1 MQLEPLGDA
10 SSPQHLRL
18 APAEEKEM
26 EPVRKKEEEK
36 TQSCKSLIPALYR
49 ASLLN
54 ADVREGY
61 PGTFA

>member
-10 SSPQHLRL
+10 SSPQDLRL

-36 TQSCKSLIPALYR
+36 THSRKSLNPACTVLP
-49 ASLLN
+49 SWMLLWER
-54 ADVREGY
+54 VI
-61 PGTFA
+61 

>member
-10 SSPQHLRL
+10 SSPQDLRL

-36 TQSCKSLIPALYR
+36 THSRKSLNPALYR

-54 ADVREGY
+54 ATVREGY
-61 PGTFA
+61 LAMFA